1 MKALVFKAI
10 LAVAAISSA
19 SVFAD
24 GFTCENLDENVR
36 IKVYDKVDADQGT
49 RNVAVMVIS
58 DPSISNGKKT
68 TAKFDADNQ
77 PVNNQGAL
85 YTAKVDL
92 RFNNDNL
99 KGRNFAGTKLGNVDT
114 ITLDVD
120 FSYAQPI
127 EDGEQVDG
135 QLIVAKRNGTDD
147 NKLSVTCVRY
157 LKGAK

>member
-1 MKALVFKAI
+1 MKALVLKTV
-10 LAVAAISSA
+10 LAVAAVTGT

-36 IKVYDKVDADQGT
+36 IHVYNKVNADEGT
-49 RNVAVMVIS
+49 RNVAVMVVS
-58 DPSISNGKKT
+58 DPSISAGKKT
-68 TAKFDADNQ
+68 TAKFDADTQ

-85 YTAKVDL
+85 YVAKVDL

-127 EDGEQVDG
+127 ENGEQVDG

-147 NKLSVTCVRY
+147 NKLSVTCTRY
-157 LKGAK
+157 LKGSK